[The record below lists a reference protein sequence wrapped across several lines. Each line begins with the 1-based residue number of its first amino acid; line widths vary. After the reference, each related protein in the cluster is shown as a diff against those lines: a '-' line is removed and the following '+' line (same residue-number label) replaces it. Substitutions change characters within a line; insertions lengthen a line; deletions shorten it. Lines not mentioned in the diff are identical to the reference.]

1 VTVRDFDSRMRRPF
15 RRRAEAEARRRR
27 DWCIEGGSRH
37 SDRYLKVHRALVIR
51 LLNGDAVVL
60 RLVWAVVSRQMRV
73 DRSLA
78 VVIAVV
84 VFAVRVQE
92 GAVECRDRHG
102 EGEEPRD
109 RATGGRQHPSWLHS
123 MLAHPPKGP
132 DNFLKV

>member
-92 GAVECRDRHG
+92 G
-102 EGEEPRD
+102 EEPRD